1 MEQVSITQ
9 NINAVEVFKT
19 GGTDSIINKIKEQA
33 LSFIPDTTTQRG
45 RKEIASI
52 AARVASSKVALDK
65 AGKELVAG
73 IKEQSKAI
81 DAERKK
87 MRDSLDVLKEE
98 VRKPLT
104 DWENAEKAKIEAE
117 AEKLRLEEEAKQKA
131 IFEEQERQRIELEKR
146 EAELRAK
153 EEAIKEKE
161 RKEQEEKERI
171 EREKEIAKQAELKAK
186 LEAEEKIRKAEEER
200 IRVKLE
206 AEQQAK
212 KAEQD
217 RIEALQRAEREKQ
230 EAIEAERYRVEQE
243 RLRLEEEERKRSED
257 KENRRKINQS
267 LLELFTSH
275 GCSNETAKAIIKDII
290 ANKNKNIK
298 VIY

>member
-33 LSFIPDTTTQRG
+33 LSFIPDTTTQKG

-87 MRDSLDVLKEE
+87 MRDSLDSLKEE

-104 DWENAEKAKIEAE
+104 DWENAEKAKLEAE

-131 IFEEQERQRIELEKR
+131 ILEEQEKQRIELEKR
-146 EAELRAK
+146 EAELKAK
-153 EEAIKEKE
+153 EEEIKAKQREQEQKE
-161 RKEQEEKERI
+161 REERLKKEAAENERKRIESERI
-171 EREKEIAKQAELKAK
+171 LK
-186 LEAEEKIRKAEEER
+186 
-200 IRVKLE
+200 
-206 AEQQAK
+206 
-212 KAEQD
+212 
-217 RIEALQRAEREKQ
+217 
-230 EAIEAERYRVEQE
+230 
-243 RLRLEEEERKRSED
+243 EEEERKRAADVENQREVNRSILSIFLEEGCAED
-257 KENRRKINQS
+257 
-267 LLELFTSH
+267 
-275 GCSNETAKAIIKDII
+275 TAKAIIKRI
-290 ANKNKNIK
+290 AKNENQNIK